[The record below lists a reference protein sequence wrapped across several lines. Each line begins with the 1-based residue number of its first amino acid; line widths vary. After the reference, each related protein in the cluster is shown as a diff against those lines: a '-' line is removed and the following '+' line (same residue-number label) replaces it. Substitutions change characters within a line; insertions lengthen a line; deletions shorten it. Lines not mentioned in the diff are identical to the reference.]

1 MRYLICYDISENP
14 VRTRLAKYLESI
26 AWRVQYSV
34 FTFEGSEAKMH
45 IVRNRLRA
53 LVESAESP
61 HILVIPL
68 CAACAG
74 KTWRIGELQEPERA
88 AFVL

>member
-1 MRYLICYDISENP
+1 MRYIICYDISENS

-45 IVRNRLRA
+45 VVRNQLRA
-53 LVESAESP
+53 IVETAETP
-61 HILVIPL
+61 HILIIPL
-68 CAACAG
+68 CASCAG
-74 KTWRIGELQEPERA
+74 KTWRIGELKEPEQA
-88 AFVL
+88 AFIL